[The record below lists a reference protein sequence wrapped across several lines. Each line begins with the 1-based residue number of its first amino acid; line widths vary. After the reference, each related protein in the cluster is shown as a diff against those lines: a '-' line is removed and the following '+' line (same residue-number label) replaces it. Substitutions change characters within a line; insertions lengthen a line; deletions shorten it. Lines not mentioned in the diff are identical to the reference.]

1 MNKRLRNI
9 LGYAFG
15 LLVLG
20 LILYLGGIRAIELA
34 LTPHFGYLFACLLA
48 NFAVFSVSAFRW
60 GYTTNQL
67 VGKKITSYPRYFSY
81 FVSSRFFGQYISQAG
96 GDFVVK
102 PGLLKQVNGIPLKS
116 GLSSIVVEK
125 LFDLSLIGI
134 LVIPSLLFL
143 FNIIN
148 QTMALQTII
157 AIAFLY
163 ILLLLNQSSKIIKLL
178 FQLYEFGLRS
188 LSKIPLLNRLV
199 KEKNLSGN
207 QSAEHYQLI
216 SKNVLLNIF
225 LLTLLRFLLLIL
237 RLYLLNESLGLEIPV
252 ALFIAGIPIAQLAL
266 ALALTPGSLGFLE
279 GGWYAVLTLG
289 GIGEIERSAFLIGQ
303 RAYWSIFIGLIFL
316 FTYILFG
323 VANYLRKDTRA
334 PDDQTQ
340 SN

>member
-1 MNKRLRNI
+1 MNKKWRNI
-9 LGYAFG
+9 LGYGFG
-15 LLVLG
+15 LLILG
-20 LILYLGGIRAIELA
+20 IIIYFGGSRAIELA
-34 LTPHFGYLFACLLA
+34 LTPHLGYLFACLLA

-67 VGKKITSYPRYFSY
+67 VGKKITTYPRYFSY
-81 FVSSRFFGQYISQAG
+81 FVSSRFFGQYISQVG

-102 PGLLKQVNGIPLKS
+102 PGLLKQINGIPLKS

-148 QTMALQTII
+148 ESLALVII
-157 AIAFLY
+157 LIVT
-163 ILLLLNQSSKIIKLL
+163 LLFISLLSYRSSMIIKLL
-178 FQLYEFGLRS
+178 IQLYGFGLRT
-188 LSKIPLLNRLV
+188 LSKISILNRLV
-199 KEKNLSGN
+199 KDKALSGN
-207 QSAEHYQLI
+207 PSIDNYHVI
-216 SKNVLLNIF
+216 SKKILLTIF
-225 LLTLLRFLLLIL
+225 MLTLLRFLLLIL
-237 RLYLLNESLGLEIPV
+237 RLYLLNESLGLGIPV

-316 FTYILFG
+316 ITYILFG
-323 VANYLRKDTRA
+323 IANYLRKEPKEYDA
-334 PDDQTQ
+334 
-340 SN
+340 